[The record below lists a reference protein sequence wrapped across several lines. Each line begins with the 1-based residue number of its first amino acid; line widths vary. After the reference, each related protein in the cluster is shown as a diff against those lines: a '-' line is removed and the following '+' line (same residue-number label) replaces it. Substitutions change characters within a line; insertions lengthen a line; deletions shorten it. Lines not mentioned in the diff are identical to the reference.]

1 MTAAAGDVAAGAA
14 PGGVDG
20 AEPAR
25 TIFFGSGSFAVP
37 ILEALVSSPATD
49 VVGVISAPDR
59 PVGRGA
65 IVTPVPVTARARE
78 LGIPLIQPDR
88 IRHPAAFEA
97 VAALRP
103 VIGVLA
109 DYGQIVPAAI
119 LDLPP
124 RGILNVHPSLLPR
137 HRGATPIPAAILAG
151 DRETG
156 VTLIRMDEGLDTGPI
171 VAAKRW
177 ALDGTETAPELE
189 ALAAEAGAALVTAT
203 LGPWL
208 RGEVAPN
215 TQPTEGVT
223 LTRPLRREDGRLD
236 PARSAAELERQ
247 VRALQPWP
255 GTFVE
260 TDTGRIKVLRAV
272 VAPAAG
278 GASPEAGGTP
288 GALEPAVAPASSGS
302 FGEGPGL
309 RLHTADGDL
318 VLVEVQPAGGR
329 RMTGEELLLGRPSLP
344 GSRVL
349 GAS

>member
-1 MTAAAGDVAAGAA
+1 MTAAAGDVAAEAA

-20 AEPAR
+20 AEPGR
-25 TIFFGSGSFAVP
+25 TIFLGSGSFAVP

-59 PVGRGA
+59 PIGRGA
-65 IVTPVPVTARARE
+65 VVTPVPVAARARE
-78 LGIPLIQPDR
+78 LGLPLIQPDR
-88 IRHPAAFEA
+88 IRDPAAVEA

-103 VIGVLA
+103 VLGVLA

-119 LDLPP
+119 LDLPSS
-124 RGILNVHPSLLPR
+124 GILNVHPSLLPR

-171 VAAKRW
+171 VAAKHL
-177 ALDGTETAPELE
+177 ALDGTETAPDLE
-189 ALAAEAGAALVTAT
+189 ARAAEAGAELIATT

-208 RGEVAPN
+208 RGELAARP
-215 TQPTEGVT
+215 QSAEGVT

-260 TDTGRIKVLRAV
+260 TDAGRIKVLRAV
-272 VAPAAG
+272 VA
-278 GASPEAGGTP
+278 SLAGGTP
-288 GALEPAVAPASSGS
+288 ATPGPPGPPGS

-318 VLVEVQPAGGR
+318 MLVEVQPAGGR
-329 RMTGEELLLGRPSLP
+329 PMTGEDLVLGRPSLP